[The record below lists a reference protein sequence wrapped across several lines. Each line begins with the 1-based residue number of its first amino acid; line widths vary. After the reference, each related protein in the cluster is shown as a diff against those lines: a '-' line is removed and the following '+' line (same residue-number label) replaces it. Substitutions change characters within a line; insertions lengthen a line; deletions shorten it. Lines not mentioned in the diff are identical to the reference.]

1 MELNS
6 SGKPPRRRAGP
17 RTTPT
22 DRPAADAATEPPT
35 ADGLPLLA
43 LPSQRGTL
51 TRQKVLTAA
60 IEVIDT
66 DGARDFTMRRVAER
80 FGVETMALY
89 RYFPSR
95 EDLLDGVV
103 ERVVDDLYND
113 PHTDLHTGNWQQFL
127 SDVAYGVRRTALAH
141 PLLFPLIATRGS
153 AAPWVWPPLRSLRW
167 MEGFLETFHR
177 CGFGGAASLSVYREF
192 STFLLGHLMLETF
205 PHHHPD
211 PPPPRPLPDRSVPP
225 SLVGH
230 PRLYGVQTELRVDH
244 STEEFHRS
252 LHRLIDRVDQL
263 QHRPTT
269 GRTP

>member
-1 MELNS
+1 MKPDS
-6 SGKPPRRRAGP
+6 SGKPRRRASP
-17 RTTPT
+17 RMTPPE
-22 DRPAADAATEPPT
+22 RMAVDAPT
-35 ADGLPLLA
+35 MDGTALPA

-66 DGARDFTMRRVAER
+66 DGARDFTMRRVAQR
-80 FGVETMALY
+80 LGVETMALY

-95 EDLLDGVV
+95 ENLLDGVV

-113 PHTDLHTGNWQQFL
+113 PTVDLNSDNWPDFL
-127 SDVAYGVRRTALAH
+127 SHIAHGVRRTALAH

-177 CGFGGAASLSVYREF
+177 CGFNGPASLRIYREF
-192 STFLLGHLMLETF
+192 SSFLLGHLMLETF
-205 PHHHPD
+205 PHHPH
-211 PPPPRPLPDRSVPP
+211 PPPPEPLPDRSVSP
-225 SLVGH
+225 SLAGR
-230 PRLYGVQTELRVDH
+230 PRLDGVQSELRIDH

-263 QHRPTT
+263 EHRSNTST
-269 GRTP
+269 G